1 MENEILKIGI
11 TQGDTNGVGWEVI
24 LKTLADP
31 RIVEFCTPVI
41 YGSPKAAGYY
51 RNTLREVDNVPL
63 NTVSDAAHARTGKV
77 NIVPI
82 GEGEIKIEPGTATPI
97 SGKAAVDALRRAVA
111 DLKAGEIDALVTAPI
126 NKEAVQSEDFH
137 FTGHTEFLAAELEG
151 EPLMM
156 MCSERL
162 RVGLVT
168 IHIPLSEISAAI
180 TREKIVE
187 RLKQLRAL
195 LKQDFGVVE
204 PRIAVLSLNPHA
216 GDGGLLGREEEEII
230 RPAIVEAFQEGVL
243 AYGPFASDG
252 LFGSGNYT
260 RYDAVLAMYHD
271 QGLAPFKML
280 APDGVNFTACLSEVR
295 TSPDHGVAYDIAG
308 KDLADPQS
316 MRSAI
321 YMAIDIVRHRRAWEE
336 WTENPLP
343 HVERER
349 KERGDSKERAERR
362 EEIKGAKEEE

>member
-31 RIVEFCTPVI
+31 RIVELCTPVI

-63 NTVSDAAHARTGKV
+63 NTVSDAAHARNGKV

-82 GEGEIKIEPGTATPI
+82 GEGEIKIEPGTATPV

-126 NKEAVQSEDFH
+126 NKEAVQSEGFH
-137 FTGHTEFLAAELEG
+137 FTGHTEFLASELEG

-168 IHIPLSEISAAI
+168 IHIPVSEISAAI
-180 TREKIVE
+180 TQEKIVE
-187 RLKQLRAL
+187 RLKQLRGL

-230 RPAIVEAFQEGVL
+230 RPAIVEAFQQGVL

-280 APDGVNFTACLSEVR
+280 SPDGVNFTACLSEVR

-321 YMAIDIVRHRRAWEE
+321 YAAIDIVRHRRAWQE
-336 WTENPLP
+336 WIENPLP

-349 KERGDSKERAERR
+349 KERNDGRDREHNDRHGNHENKEA
-362 EEIKGAKEEE
+362 